1 MVEAVFMCKDRLLAD
16 DAYIAKRMVEN
27 ISCICK
33 VMQKI
38 APKRSLES
46 MEVIISAMEKPCP
59 ICLKNDYD
67 LLKLRRHL
75 REHEHE
81 ELVEYIIKNMG
92 DRTVRPSGNDSA
104 EISATFT

>member
-1 MVEAVFMCKDRLLAD
+1 MVEAVFTCKNRLLF

-27 ISCICK
+27 IMSCTREI
-33 VMQKI
+33 MQKI
-38 APKRSLES
+38 APICSLES
-46 MEVIISAMEKPCP
+46 MIVISAMEKPCP
-59 ICLKNDYD
+59 VCLKNDYD

-75 REHEHE
+75 REHQHE

-104 EISATFT
+104 DISATFT

>member
-1 MVEAVFMCKDRLLAD
+1 LV
-16 DAYIAKRMVEN
+16 DAYIAKCMVEN
-27 ISCICK
+27 ISCTRV

-38 APKRSLES
+38 APICSLES
-46 MEVIISAMEKPCP
+46 VKVISAMEKPCH
-59 ICLKNDYD
+59 ICLKDDYD

-75 REHEHE
+75 REHQHE

-104 EISATFT
+104 DISSTFT

>member
-1 MVEAVFMCKDRLLAD
+1 MVEAVFTCKNRLLV

-27 ISCICK
+27 ISCTCE

-38 APKRSLES
+38 APICSLES
-46 MEVIISAMEKPCP
+46 MKVISAMEKPCP

-75 REHEHE
+75 REHQHE
-81 ELVEYIIKNMG
+81 QLVEYIIKNMG

-104 EISATFT
+104 DTSATFT